1 MCAILDNSVV
11 HKVFGE
17 NRPEAGKAFFDWINS
32 GKGTLVVGG
41 KLLAELDG
49 MIAFQEWRK
58 QAIQAGRVKRYR
70 DRNVEDRTRILTRE
84 KSCKSNDQHV
94 IALAQ
99 VSGSRLLYSDDGDL
113 HEDFKND
120 RLINRPRGAVYSTRK
135 SDNLTPAHRNLL
147 GRTDICRNRT

>member
-17 NRPEAGKAFFDWINS
+17 NRSEAGEAFFNWINS
-32 GKGTLVVGG
+32 GKGSLVVGG
-41 KLLAELDG
+41 KLLEELDG
-49 MIAFQEWRK
+49 TVAFQKWRT
-58 QAIQAGRVKRYR
+58 QAIQAGRIRLV
-70 DRNVEDRTRILTRE
+70 DDQDVENKTELLIKKETFR
-84 KSCKSNDQHV
+84 SNDQHIV
-94 IALAQ
+94 ALAQ
-99 VSGSRLLYSDDGDL
+99 VSGARFLYSDDGDL

-120 RLINRPRGAVYSTRK
+120 RLINRPRGVVYSTRN